1 MGLKLKTWLSTSEHK
16 IGEIVGRRNEK
27 KVGEEGNI
35 MCVGRR
41 FMVIHT
47 ISCQSTGFSELK

>member
-1 MGLKLKTWLSTSEHK
+1 MDLKLKRWLATSEHK

-27 KVGEEGNI
+27 KVGEEGSR

-47 ISCQSTGFSELK
+47 ISCQSTRSSELK